1 MAYAFPLQ
9 LGRHGWAVGEISGG
23 FAFLKGTPILLKIS
37 FTIMIKIKY
46 ILPINH
52 CNFIK

>member
-1 MAYAFPLQ
+1 MHSLFSWVGMAGQ
-9 LGRHGWAVGEISGG
+9 LGRFRGG